1 MNNAPRIQANW
12 RWPALIGLN
21 LLAFALLLSWQWPAT
36 RALWEPAN
44 LWLFQQLNGSL
55 GHVLLWDGFWA
66 IASMRLF
73 DILVGALLL
82 VMTIHSGW
90 VFSAGETRRALFHFI
105 ALLLLLVIVRSLF
118 GKLVP
123 LLGWQHASPSVQI
136 AGAWHLSDQFPLL
149 EQVFEIKDRSSRS
162 FPGDHASV
170 LLLWGLFMACF
181 ARGWKLLACLA
192 VVALCCLPRLVAGAH
207 WLVDIGV
214 GGAFLALFAFAWGY
228 CTPLAGWLAKGLEW
242 ASQPALRLA
251 RQLPVIRGWS
261 LVRGAQSSPRP

>member
-1 MNNAPRIQANW
+1 MNNEPRIQASW

-21 LLAFALLLSWQWPAT
+21 LLGFALLLSWQWPAT

-66 IASMRLF
+66 IASMRPF

-90 VFSAGETRRALFHFI
+90 VFNAGETRRALFHFI

-123 LLGWQHASPSVQI
+123 LLGW
-136 AGAWHLSDQFPLL
+136 
-149 EQVFEIKDRSSRS
+149 
-162 FPGDHASV
+162 
-170 LLLWGLFMACF
+170 
-181 ARGWKLLACLA
+181 
-192 VVALCCLPRLVAGAH
+192 
-207 WLVDIGV
+207 
-214 GGAFLALFAFAWGY
+214 
-228 CTPLAGWLAKGLEW
+228 
-242 ASQPALRLA
+242 
-251 RQLPVIRGWS
+251 
-261 LVRGAQSSPRP
+261 